1 MIETDHDMRN
11 PADMLVLD
19 KVAKAVFH
27 IPGIAPGADH
37 HPAVGHAARPQL
49 PRVFR

>member
-19 KVAKAVFH
+19 KVAKAVSTS
-27 IPGIAPGADH
+27 
-37 HPAVGHAARPQL
+37 PASPWSSQ
-49 PRVFR
+49 